1 MGTGDDP
8 KSERLTQ
15 FTIRVRLGDEG
26 ALGPGKVRLMEL
38 IEENGSIAAAGRA
51 MGMSYRRAWMLVDE
65 LNGLFREPVIMKQT
79 GGIRGGGAALT
90 MLGRDVVMRYRRIER
105 TLADAAASDLESLRA
120 SGGVNKMCKT

>member
-1 MGTGDDP
+1 LRFASFAVTTLVVGRPVPQDRK
-8 KSERLTQ
+8 KSY
-15 FTIRVRLGDEG
+15 
-26 ALGPGKVRLMEL
+26 
-38 IEENGSIAAAGRA
+38 AAAGRA

-120 SGGVNKMCKT
+120 SGGVNKICKT